1 METNDFVELKVS
13 ITFIIPMFV
22 SEKIESKEIVKQY
35 KELLQIS
42 YQTLSNKDKILIR
55 SAFDTAVNA
64 HRNQRRKSGEPY
76 VYHPISVAKIVAHEI
91 GLDATSIAAALLHDV
106 VEDTEYSFEDIEK
119 LFGSDVMRIVEG
131 LTKISKLSKE
141 SNVSLQAENFRKLL
155 ITLNDD
161 IRVIIIKIADRLH
174 NMQTLDAMP
183 EYKQIRI
190 ASETLYIY
198 APLSHRIGL
207 YNIKTELEDLSFKY
221 TEADR
226 YETIKNKIEESKEE
240 QDQYINSFSEIIQFA
255 LAKEKLKYQI
265 KGRSKSIFSINRKM
279 TIQNIPFE
287 NVFDKFAIRIIYKST
302 HRNEKFLAW
311 KIYSIITDHFTP
323 NPTRLRDWITAPKS
337 NGYEALHITVMG
349 PNNKWVEVQI
359 RSERM
364 NEIAEKG
371 YAAHHKYKQGQQKDI
386 GIESWLDK
394 LQEVLENQNE
404 NPVDFVEN
412 FKLNLYA
419 KEIFVFTPT
428 GDIKSLPKGATA
440 LDFAFSIHTEIGM
453 KTRGARVNGKL
464 VPLSRMLKSGES
476 IEIITSENIK
486 PTANWLDFVKTS
498 RAKSK
503 IKSSLNDEKKRI
515 ADDGRETLRRK
526 LKQLKITLKDKIV
539 SQMLRYFN
547 LNNSLDLYYRVGLGT
562 IDNKQLKD
570 FSTKYNSSFLN
581 FFKKRIRKQTI
592 PHKKEGKDQI
602 TQRFDTLVFGKE
614 METLKHSLSNCCNPI
629 AGDQVFGY
637 ISVNEGI
644 KVHKKDCPNSLSL
657 QSNFAY
663 RIIKAKWVDSSSDE
677 FTAILKLSGIDNM
690 GIVSEV
696 TKSITGDMSI
706 NINKLSFDSEDG
718 IFTGLISVNVKNK
731 TILNRLINRILKVK
745 GVDKVIR
752 E

>member
-1 METNDFVELKVS
+1 M
-13 ITFIIPMFV
+13 IV
-22 SEKIESKEIVKQY
+22 SEKIENKEIVKQY

-42 YQTLSNKDKILIR
+42 YQTLSNKDKTLIR

-76 VYHPISVAKIVAHEI
+76 VFHPISVAKIVAHEI

-119 LFGSDVMRIVEG
+119 LFGSNVMRIVEG

-539 SQMLRYFN
+539 RQMLRYFN

-745 GVDKVIR
+745 GVDKVLR

>member
-1 METNDFVELKVS
+1 MIVS
-13 ITFIIPMFV
+13 A
-22 SEKIESKEIVKQY
+22 EIENKEIAKQY

-42 YQTLSNKDKILIR
+42 YQTLTEKDKKLIR
-55 SAFDTAVNA
+55 SAFDTAVHA

-76 VYHPISVAKIVAHEI
+76 IYHPISVAKIVAQEI

-106 VEDTEYSFEDIEK
+106 VEDTEYDFVDLEK
-119 LFGSDVMRIVEG
+119 LFGKDVSRIVEG

-155 ITLNDD
+155 LTLNDD

-174 NMQTLDAMP
+174 NMQTLEFMP
-183 EYKQIRI
+183 EDKQLKI

-221 TEADR
+221 TDFER
-226 YETIKNKIEESKEE
+226 YDFIKNKIEDSFEAQE
-240 QDQYINSFSEIIQFA
+240 QYIKSFSDIVKFA
-255 LAKEKLKYQI
+255 LAEERLDYQI

-279 TIQNIPFE
+279 NAQNIPFE
-287 NVFDKFAIRIIYKST
+287 NVFDKFAIRIIYNATEK
-302 HRNEKFLAW
+302 NEKFLAW
-311 KIYSIITDHFTP
+311 KIYSIVTDHFTP
-323 NPTRLRDWITAPKS
+323 NPTRLRDWITASKS

-349 PNNKWVEVQI
+349 PKNKWVEVQI
-359 RSERM
+359 RSQRM
-364 NEIAEKG
+364 HEIAEKG
-371 YAAHHKYKQGQQKDI
+371 YAAHHKYKNGNQKDI

-394 LQEVLENQNE
+394 LQEVLENNTGDA
-404 NPVDFVEN
+404 VDFVEN

-428 GDIKSLPKGATA
+428 GEIKSLPKGATA

-464 VPLSRMLKSGES
+464 VPLSRALKSGEHV
-476 IEIITSENIK
+476 EVITSENIK

-498 RAKSK
+498 RAKAK
-503 IKSSLNDEKKRI
+503 IKSSLNEAKKRI
-515 ADDGRETLRRK
+515 AEDGRETLRRK
-526 LKQLKITLKDKIV
+526 LKQLKITLNDKTTTH
-539 SQMLRYFN
+539 MLGYF
-547 LNNSLDLYYRVGLGT
+547 SLDTSQDLFYRVGLGT
-562 IDNKQLKD
+562 INNKQLKEFSSD
-570 FSTKYNSSFLN
+570 FNSTFLN
-581 FFKKRIRKQTI
+581 FFKKRIRKQNPVFTNSD
-592 PHKKEGKDQI
+592 KDII

-614 METLKHSLSNCCNPI
+614 NQQLKHTMSSCCNAIP
-629 AGDQVFGY
+629 GDPVFGFV
-637 ISVNEGI
+637 SVKEGI
-644 KVHKKDCPNSLSL
+644 KIHKNDCPNALSL
-657 QSNFAY
+657 QSNYSY

-677 FTAILKLSGIDNM
+677 FTATLKLSGIDNM

-696 TKSITGDMSI
+696 TQSISNIMNV

-718 IFTGLISVNVKNK
+718 VFTGLISVSVKNK
-731 TILNRLINRILKVK
+731 TILNKLVNNLLMVK
-745 GVDKVIR
+745 GVDKVQR